1 MNKVDLA
8 LVYLDKGYSVIPLKS
23 PEIVMKSNKFKEE
36 VKAAVAENSA
46 LENPRTADD
55 IFQELFYRECK
66 KPLVAW
72 KEYQTR
78 FPTKEEVINWFTKN
92 PDANIGIVTGE
103 LSDLVV
109 FDQDSEE
116 AIKFAEEKGGFP
128 DNTPKAK
135 TGKENRYHV
144 YMQHPG
150 FEIRNDVNK
159 KYDIDIRGDG
169 GFVVAP
175 PSIHGSGNQYAWI
188 EGCSILDVDPAEC
201 STWMVEYLKG
211 ISIAETKP
219 KNETKSDS
227 KNKPASIEPDH
238 TPDKSGKKSFADLI
252 ANGVV
257 EGERNH
263 TAVKI
268 IGLLLKTMSKDNAW
282 AFAMAW
288 NKNNKPPLLKD
299 ELKGIFETVCRLE
312 NKKEISIDSLLDTPE
327 SILEDYNQNYARIPF
342 ARDTLAGLEKKM
354 NGGLIPKKVYGLGG
368 SPSSGKSA
376 LVNNIADN
384 ICLNGYPVLLFTL
397 DDSKSDYQFRTLSRF
412 GKHDIN
418 AYSRKQAF
426 EIDKVLDRQDIKK
439 IFSLKYVFEDD
450 IPISGW
456 TDFIEQITKRHDLSP
471 VVIIDFLRKVNVD
484 SGIGDPRLRIDEIV
498 GKLINLAKEMNVAII
513 FVSELARD
521 SYRLGNK
528 LGMASCK
535 ESGSIEYE
543 ASWLGFLAPYENKDN
558 VANSED
564 NIDLI
569 VVKSKGGTGTRGTV
583 QLKLKVNKMTFTD
596 RNDGK
601 TSTNAVYSF

>member
-23 PEIVMKSNKFKEE
+23 PETVMKTNKFKEE

-46 LENPRTADD
+46 LENPRTADE
-55 IFQELFYRECK
+55 IYQELFYRECK

-72 KEYQTR
+72 KEFQTR

-109 FDQDSEE
+109 FDLDSEE
-116 AIKFAEEKGGFP
+116 AIKFAEERGDFP
-128 DNTPKAK
+128 DNSPKAK
-135 TGKENRYHV
+135 TGKGYHV

-175 PSIHGSGNQYAWI
+175 PSIHGSGNQYAWV
-188 EGCSILDVDPAEC
+188 EGCSILDVDPSEC
-201 STWMVEYLKG
+201 STWMVEYLKE
-211 ISIAETKP
+211 ISVAETKP

-299 ELKGIFETVCRLE
+299 ELKGIFETVCKLE

-342 ARDTLAGLEKKM
+342 ARDTLGGLEKKM

-596 RNDGK
+596 RTDGK